1 MADNDDTEVYFRM
14 VANAA
19 RKAFA
24 DRAFAWNKNQ
34 HLTAQNIE
42 KTREAAES
50 TVVGKAK
57 AMSYVAIV
65 EVREKGDLKITSKAS

>member
-1 MADNDDTEVYFRM
+1 MADNDDTEVYFRK
-14 VANAA
+14 VANAT

-24 DRAFAWNKNQ
+24 DRALAWDRNQ

-50 TVVGKAK
+50 TVAGKAK
-57 AMSYVAIV
+57 VLSYVAIV
-65 EVREKGDLKITSKAS
+65 EAREKGDSKITSKAS